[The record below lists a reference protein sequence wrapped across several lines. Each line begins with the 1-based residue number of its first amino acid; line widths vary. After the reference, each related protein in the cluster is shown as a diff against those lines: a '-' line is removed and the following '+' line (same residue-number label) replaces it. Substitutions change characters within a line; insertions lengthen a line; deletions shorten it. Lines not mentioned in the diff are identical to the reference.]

1 MLALVTI
8 FIFTILVSVTAIW
21 SYRKIAG
28 WHGFTH
34 TVMGRPG
41 PTMRLTVRAQQ
52 GFITLNPAPRGQTR
66 ILRLRSPIGGIKAPW
81 GW

>member
-21 SYRKIAG
+21 SYRKVAG

-34 TVMGRPG
+34 TVMGRTG
-41 PTMRLTVRAQQ
+41 PTMHMTVRAQQ
-52 GFITLNPAPRGQTR
+52 GFITLNPAPSERAR
-66 ILRLRSPIGGIKAPW
+66 ILRLRSPKGGIKAPW